1 MIIICNA
8 MGSQPTNIE
17 HPLLNSLKYMYSKC
31 PTKQWFLVVCFPLGG
46 VNQLCAPFFRCADG
60 LQPQSPGEQHIEVI
74 DVASGQEALALPPV
88 DHIASGGFA
97 VGSHGKPMECSKSM
111 ENMSEK
117 KQLN

>member
-1 MIIICNA
+1 MV
-8 MGSQPTNIE
+8 S
-17 HPLLNSLKYMYSKC
+17 
-31 PTKQWFLVVCFPLGG
+31 GG
-46 VNQLCAPFFRCADG
+46 VFSIGRGKSAMRPFFRCADG

-74 DVASGQEALALPPV
+74 NVASGQEALAIQPV

-97 VGSHGKPMECSKSM
+97 VGNHGKPMECSKSM